1 MAIMSFLRSA
11 INKLT
16 PKNNIER
23 QLHISVSTS
32 GVMERAIDLWNCMY
46 ANNPP
51 WRGGP
56 AEIIPLNLPAA
67 IAEEMARLIL
77 TEFEIK
83 VSGSARGD
91 YINKQIEDNFSSL
104 SDHVELYCAK
114 GGICLKPYVS
124 GRTINIDFTQA
135 DRFFPTS
142 YNSNKDISGGI
153 FIDTKRQGDYLYTR
167 LEQHSLVGTDYTI
180 NNYAFRS
187 EKLNFQVLDDDCL
200 SVTVQNQFMTPVQL
214 TEVDDWAGLSE
225 TVTIHNIEHP
235 LFVYIKVP
243 RANTIDTY
251 SPLGASVFSRAVE
264 VIEQADRQFSRILWE
279 YFATEAAIH
288 ASEDIFDTG
297 IDGKPILPE
306 GKERLYRAFDFEI
319 KEAGSGSFL
328 KEFAPE
334 IRDNSLFSGLNKY
347 FQRIEFLCGLS
358 YGTISDPQ
366 QIEKTAEEIRT
377 SKQRSFTVVSRMQ
390 SAWDVGLDRLIYAMD
405 VLCTLYGLAP
415 EGKAEKAVTWGDG
428 VLEDTNME
436 YQRRW
441 SMVMAG
447 KYKLEKFY
455 AWYFGCTEDE
465 ALELIPNTGMPTPP
479 GGGSGNRGNY
489 PPEE

>member
-1 MAIMSFLRSA
+1 MIIDFLRSA
-11 INKLT
+11 WNKLT

-23 QLHISVSTS
+23 KLNVSIATSV
-32 GVMERAIDLWNCMY
+32 VMERAIEFWGQMY
-46 ANNPP
+46 ENNPP
-51 WRGGP
+51 WRGGE
-56 AEIIPLNLPAA
+56 ADVIPLNLPAA
-67 IAEEMARLIL
+67 ISEEMARLIL
-77 TEFEIK
+77 TEFQME

-91 YINKQIEDNFSSL
+91 FINKQIQDNFANL
-104 SDHVELYCAK
+104 SDHIELYCAK

-124 GRTINIDFTQA
+124 GNTINIDFTQA
-135 DRFFPTS
+135 DRFFPTA
-142 YNSNKDISGGI
+142 YNSSKEITGGI
-153 FIDTKRQGDYLYTR
+153 FVDTKRQDDYLYTR
-167 LEQHSLVGTDYTI
+167 LECHSLIGTDYTI
-180 NNYAFRS
+180 ENHAFRS
-187 EKLNFQVLDDDCL
+187 EKLNYQISDDDYI
-200 SVTVQNQFMTPVQL
+200 SAQHPFMTVVQL
-214 TEVDDWAGLSE
+214 SEVEDWAGLSE
-225 TVTIHNIEHP
+225 DPVTIQNVEHP

-243 RANTIDTY
+243 RANNIDTY
-251 SPLGASVFSRAVE
+251 SPLGASVFSRATE
-264 VIEQADRQFSRILWE
+264 IIEQADRQFSRILWE

-288 ASEDIFDTG
+288 ASEDIFDTSKK
-297 IDGKPILPE
+297 GKPILPQ
-306 GKERLYRAFDFEI
+306 GKERLYRAFDFDV
-319 KEAGSGSFL
+319 KEAGTGSFM
-328 KEFAPE
+328 KEYAPT
-334 IRDNSLFSGLNKY
+334 IRDSSLFAGLNKY

-390 SAWDVGLDRLIYAMD
+390 SAWDAGFDRLIYIMD

-415 EGKAEKAVTWGDG
+415 SGKAEKSVTWGDG

-455 AWYFGCTEDE
+455 AWYFGCTENE
-465 ALELIPNTGMPTPP
+465 ALELIPDAENPTPP
-479 GGGSGNRGNY
+479 GDKSKKRGNY

>member
-1 MAIMSFLRSA
+1 MVIDFLRSA
-11 INKLT
+11 WNKLT
-16 PKNNIER
+16 PKNNIEK
-23 QLHISVSTS
+23 QLHVSIATSV
-32 GVMERAIDLWNCMY
+32 VMERALELWSQMY
-46 ANNPP
+46 CNNPP
-51 WRGGP
+51 WRGGK
-56 AEIIPLNLPAA
+56 ADVIPLNLPAA

-77 TEFEIK
+77 TEFSIE

-91 YINKQIEDNFSSL
+91 YINQQIKDNFTSL

-124 GRTINIDFTQA
+124 GQTINIDFTQA
-135 DRFFPTS
+135 DRFFPTAYTS
-142 YNSNKDISGGI
+142 SKEITGGI
-153 FIDTKRQGDYLYTR
+153 FVDTKRQGDYLYTR
-167 LEQHSLVGTDYTI
+167 LECHSLVGTDYTI
-180 NNYAFRS
+180 TNHAFRS
-187 EKLNFQVLDDDCL
+187 EKLNYQISDDDYI
-200 SVTVQNQFMTPVQL
+200 SAQHPFMTVVPL
-214 TEVDDWAGLSE
+214 SEVEDWAGLSE
-225 TVTIHNIEHP
+225 EPVTIQNVDHP

-243 RANTIDTY
+243 RANNIDTY
-251 SPLGASVFSRAVE
+251 SPLGASVFSRAIE

-279 YFATEAAIH
+279 YFATEAAVH
-288 ASEDIFDTG
+288 ASEDIFETDKKG
-297 IDGKPILPE
+297 NVILPE
-306 GKERLYRAFDFEI
+306 GKERLYRTFDFDI
-319 KEAGSGSFL
+319 KEAGTGSYM
-328 KEFAPE
+328 KEYAPT

-390 SAWDVGLDRLIYAMD
+390 SAWDSGFDRLIYAMD

-415 EGKAEKAVTWGDG
+415 AGKSEKAVTWGDG
-428 VLEDTNME
+428 VLEDTNLE

-447 KYKLEKFY
+447 KYKIEKFY

-465 ALELIPNTGMPTPP
+465 ALDLIPDNGELIPPK
-479 GGGSGNRGNY
+479 GGPGNRGNY

>member
-1 MAIMSFLRSA
+1 MIIDFLRSA
-11 INKLT
+11 WNKLT

-23 QLHISVSTS
+23 KLNVSIATSV
-32 GVMERAIDLWNCMY
+32 VMERAIEFWGQMY
-46 ANNPP
+46 ENNPP
-51 WRGGP
+51 WRGGE
-56 AEIIPLNLPAA
+56 ADIIPLNLPAA
-67 IAEEMARLIL
+67 ISEEMARLIL
-77 TEFEIK
+77 TEFQIK

-91 YINKQIEDNFSSL
+91 YIDKQIQDNFANL

-124 GRTINIDFTQA
+124 GSTINIDFTQA
-135 DRFFPTS
+135 DRFFPTA
-142 YNSNKDISGGI
+142 YNSSKEITGGI
-153 FIDTKRQGDYLYTR
+153 FVDTKRQNDYLYTR
-167 LEQHSLVGTDYTI
+167 LECHSLVGTDYTI
-180 NNYAFRS
+180 ENHAFRS
-187 EKLNFQVLDDDCL
+187 EKLNYQISDDDYI
-200 SVTVQNQFMTPVQL
+200 SAQHPFMTVVQL
-214 TEVDDWAGLSE
+214 SEVEDWAGLSE
-225 TVTIHNIEHP
+225 DPVTIKNVEHP

-243 RANTIDTY
+243 RANNIDTY
-251 SPLGASVFSRAVE
+251 SPLGASVFSRATE
-264 VIEQADRQFSRILWE
+264 IIEQADRQFSRILWE

-288 ASEDIFDTG
+288 ASEDIFDTSKK
-297 IDGKPILPE
+297 GKPVLPQ
-306 GKERLYRAFDFEI
+306 GKERLYRAFDFDV

-328 KEFAPE
+328 KEYAPT
-334 IRDNSLFSGLNKY
+334 IRDSSLFSGLNKY

-390 SAWDVGLDRLIYAMD
+390 SAWDTGFDRLIYIMD

-415 EGKAEKAVTWGDG
+415 AGKAEKAVTWGDG

-465 ALELIPNTGMPTPP
+465 ALELIPDAENPTPP
-479 GGGSGNRGNY
+479 GDKSKKRGNY

>member
-1 MAIMSFLRSA
+1 MLAIDFLKNVL
-11 INKLT
+11 NKLT
-16 PKNNIER
+16 SKSSIER
-23 QLHISVSTS
+23 KLHVSVATS
-32 GVMERAIDLWNCMY
+32 GVMERAIELWSRMY
-46 ANNPP
+46 RNDPP
-51 WRGGP
+51 WRGGK
-56 AEIIPLNLPAA
+56 ADVIPLNLPAA
-67 IAEEMARLIL
+67 ISEEMARLIL
-77 TEFEIK
+77 TEFKIE
-83 VSGSARGD
+83 VTGSARGD
-91 YINKQIEDNFSSL
+91 FINQQIADNFGSL

-124 GRTINIDFTQA
+124 GQTIHIDFTQA
-135 DRFFPTS
+135 DRFFPTA
-142 YNSNKDISGGI
+142 YNSNKEITGGI
-153 FIDTKRQGDYLYTR
+153 FVDTKRQGDYLYTR

-180 NNYAFRS
+180 SNHAFRS
-187 EKLNFQVLDDDCL
+187 EKLNYQISDDDYI
-200 SVTVQNQFMTPVQL
+200 SAQHPFMTAVSL
-214 TEVDDWAGLSE
+214 SEVEDWAGLSE
-225 TVTIHNIEHP
+225 EPVTIHYVDHP

-243 RANTIDTY
+243 RANNIDTY
-251 SPLGASVFSRAVE
+251 SPLGASVFSRSVE

-288 ASEDIFDTG
+288 ASEGIFETDRKG
-297 IDGKPILPE
+297 NIILPE

-328 KEFAPE
+328 KEYAPA
-334 IRDNSLFSGLNKY
+334 IRDSSLFSGLNKY

-366 QIEKTAEEIRT
+366 QIEKTAEEIRM

-390 SAWDVGLDRLIYAMD
+390 SVWDSGFDRLIYAMD

-415 EGKAEKAVTWGDG
+415 AGRAEKSVAWGDG
-428 VLEDTNME
+428 VLEDTEKE

-455 AWYFGCTEDE
+455 AWYFGCTEAE
-465 ALELIPNTGMPTPP
+465 ALELIPKAPKLP
-479 GGGSGNRGNY
+479 GGEPGNY